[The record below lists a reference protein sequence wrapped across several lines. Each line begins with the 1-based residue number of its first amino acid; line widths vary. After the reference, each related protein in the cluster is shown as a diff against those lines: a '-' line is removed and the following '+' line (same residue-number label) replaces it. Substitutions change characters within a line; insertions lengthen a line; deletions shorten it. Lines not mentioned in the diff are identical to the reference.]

1 MIFVAIVIAIMV
13 IVVIVVVL
21 VVVVA
26 VAVIIVR
33 IAVSPKNIVKES
45 SAVMDVFSSI
55 VPVKNG
61 HPHHPSKI
69 FSNLNSL
76 KCLRDKSLKN
86 QDSLQKN

>member
-1 MIFVAIVIAIMV
+1 MIFVAIVIEIMV
-13 IVVIVVVL
+13 IVVIAVVV
-21 VVVVA
+21 

-33 IAVSPKNIVKES
+33 IAVSPKNILKES

-61 HPHHPSKI
+61 HPHHPSEI

-86 QDSLQKN
+86 HDSLQKN

>member
-1 MIFVAIVIAIMV
+1 MIFVAIVIPIVV

-26 VAVIIVR
+26 VIIVR
-33 IAVSPKNIVKES
+33 IAVSPKNILKES

-61 HPHHPSKI
+61 HPHHPSEI

>member
-13 IVVIVVVL
+13 TVVIIVVL
-21 VVVVA
+21 VV

-33 IAVSPKNIVKES
+33 IAVSPKNILKES

-61 HPHHPSKI
+61 HPHHPSII

-76 KCLRDKSLKN
+76 KCLRDKFLKN

>member
-13 IVVIVVVL
+13 IVVIVVV
-21 VVVVA
+21 

-33 IAVSPKNIVKES
+33 IAVSPKNILKES

-61 HPHHPSKI
+61 HPHHPSEI

-86 QDSLQKN
+86 HDSLQKN